1 MNRLPTKAE
10 IDECLE
16 PSPWDLGNSVLYQ
29 FCRHHFEHK
38 RLDEIIAKT
47 WLIGRSYA
55 AAVERRKNNR
65 VISDDFYVDIVAP
78 TIRKSRIDFYLA
90 NLKQYSEITSSNV
103 VEILRL
109 HHYLVITLEPIT
121 GLEKR
126 AFCSKYLHFHLPAL
140 FFIYDSR
147 ASTAMRTFVSR
158 VPKDLAHIVGSTEI
172 DTDYAKFVSKC
183 LALRNLIAE
192 EYECD
197 LTTRQLDNLLLNVAN
212 RKRA

>member
-10 IDECLE
+10 IDECLK

-29 FCRHHFEHK
+29 FCQLHFEHK
-38 RLDEIIAKT
+38 RLDEIIAKA

-55 AAVERRKNNR
+55 AAVERRRNNNA
-65 VISDDFYVDIVAP
+65 ISDDFYVNIVAP
-78 TIRKSRIDFYLA
+78 TIQKSHIDFDLVS
-90 NLKQYSEITSSNV
+90 LRQHRKITSSNA

-109 HHYLVITLEPIT
+109 HHYLVKTLEPIT
-121 GLEKR
+121 GLEQR
-126 AFCSKYLHFHLPAL
+126 AFCSKYLHFHMPSL

-147 ASTAMRTFVSR
+147 ALTAMRTFVSR

-172 DTDYAKFVSKC
+172 DTDYAKFVAKC